1 MSSIRY
7 NELKAEGLGYLANK
21 EGRGI
26 ICYSSIAIS
35 DEGIPLSLLYQQTW
49 VRPLKELGKAKRR
62 EQIVFE
68 QKESYNWYKGMSE
81 VNKLLSNDIEK
92 IHIADREANI
102 YELFFS
108 TYEPNTDLLIRSRH
122 NRQLSDGSHLW
133 DSVAQQAVLARVE
146 LQIPDKKGIKR
157 VPIEVEVR
165 YQNVEIL
172 RPSKSKHQ
180 YQSVELTAIIEVRQ
194 ISAKYQWQEEPV
206 HWKLLT
212 TYIGQSNYPCN
223 HPQ

>member
-1 MSSIRY
+1 
-7 NELKAEGLGYLANK
+7 
-21 EGRGI
+21 
-26 ICYSSIAIS
+26 
-35 DEGIPLSLLYQQTW
+35 
-49 VRPLKELGKAKRR
+49 
-62 EQIVFE
+62 
-68 QKESYNWYKGMSE
+68 MSE

-108 TYEPNTDLLIRSRH
+108 TYEPNTELLIRSRH